1 MATPPAPQPFPYD
14 ASLRQRM
21 TQAHIPSYRALS
33 QQTGLSRSSLNP
45 LRRGQIGKMRL
56 EQVQRISQALGV
68 SVADLIAQFADS
80 AASPDS
86 APDLTPAL
94 ASTSASTPAL
104 APTPSSGPTDST
116 ATIAALRQEYERLRQ
131 QMASQEQ
138 TIRQQ
143 VQREA
148 LTVIESWLLMWPNA
162 VQAAQQKPDLQAS
175 KILPLT
181 RPLQTLLQ
189 TWSVQPIGAVG
200 ETVPYDP
207 QLHQPERSTQPGE
220 AVQVRHVG
228 YWHGDCLIYRARV
241 IPIGSSGD

>member
-14 ASLRQRM
+14 APLRQRM
-21 TQAHIPSYRALS
+21 TQAHIASYRALS
-33 QQTGLSRSSLNP
+33 QQAGLSRSSLDQ

-56 EQVQRISQALGV
+56 EQVQRISHALGV

-80 AASPDS
+80 VASPDS
-86 APDLTPAL
+86 APD
-94 ASTSASTPAL
+94 S
-104 APTPSSGPTDST
+104 APTPTSVSTPILTPTLSSATT

-148 LTVIESWLLMWPNA
+148 LTVMESWLLMWPNA

-181 RPLQTLLQ
+181 RPLQALLQ

-207 QLHQPERSTQPGE
+207 QLHQPERPTQPGE
-220 AVQVRHVG
+220 PVQVRHVG
-228 YWHGDCLIYRARV
+228 YWHGDCLLYRAKV
-241 IPIGSSGD
+241 IPVESSQG